1 MNAKLPA
8 SEDPAGTDEDERG
21 GSTPDRQEPPGT
33 YGPLELLRMHK
44 ADGRALIVYSRQG
57 ESE

>member
-8 SEDPAGTDEDERG
+8 SEDPAGTDEEEAG
-21 GSTPDRQEPPGT
+21 GSEAPPDS
-33 YGPLELLRMHK
+33 YGPLELLRLRK
-44 ADGRALIVYSRQG
+44 ADGRALIVYSRQV